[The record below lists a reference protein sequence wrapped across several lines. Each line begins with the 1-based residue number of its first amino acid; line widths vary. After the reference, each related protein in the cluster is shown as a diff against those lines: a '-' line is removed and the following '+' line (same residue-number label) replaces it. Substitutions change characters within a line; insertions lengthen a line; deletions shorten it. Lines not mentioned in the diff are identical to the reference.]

1 MQSRKQ
7 CVLLVIT
14 TMALLQRMQLGIV
27 PKCMSCHKATVVITG
42 RAHCFRDCI
51 YILRSSCFYEIGAH
65 CLSWIYKSTSGNLK
79 NSVIV
84 IVVMIIRLNSVS
96 EYWQVKITI
105 LAEIKPQ
112 NNLNMTCS
120 CTISTQLF
128 DIRFVNAKCR
138 RNSAIP

>member
-1 MQSRKQ
+1 
-7 CVLLVIT
+7 
-14 TMALLQRMQLGIV
+14 
-27 PKCMSCHKATVVITG
+27 
-42 RAHCFRDCI
+42 
-51 YILRSSCFYEIGAH
+51 
-65 CLSWIYKSTSGNLK
+65 
-79 NSVIV
+79 
-84 IVVMIIRLNSVS
+84 MIIRLNSVS